1 MLTAR
6 ILIGAMMLAA
16 LGSADARALDVGAHG
31 EDGYR
36 FLYEEV
42 LEAPYFTTWW
52 GKQIGNN
59 TRKPQVLIH
68 TDEKTVFDGTLT
80 IECGSQAM
88 AWSDLSEWSTVGSV
102 PEEMKTIAGKYF
114 CGN

>member
-1 MLTAR
+1 MLTGR

-16 LGSADARALDVGAHG
+16 LASTDARATDVGARG
-31 EDGYR
+31 DDGYR
-36 FLYEEV
+36 FLYEEI

-52 GKQIGNN
+52 GKQIGNS
-59 TRKPQVLIH
+59 TRKPQVRIY

-80 IECGSQAM
+80 IECASQTM

-102 PEEMKTIAGKYF
+102 PDEVTKIAGKFF
-114 CGN
+114 CRN